1 MALEF
6 PNSSRSFDE
15 SKCRINFWGYDR
27 TIEVSYFI
35 GADVLKLF
43 NKDVGT
49 QEADL
54 LEVFDAKID
63 RIHHVAAKVYDRS
76 PKGRGAYTFILNDED
91 FKH

>member
-6 PNSSRSFDE
+6 PNSSRSFDD
-15 SKCRINFWGYDR
+15 SKSRINFWGYDR

-35 GADVLKLF
+35 GADALKRF

-49 QEADL
+49 QETEL

-63 RIHHVAAKVYDRS
+63 KIHKVAARVYDKS
-76 PKGRGAYTFILNDED
+76 PKGKGAYTFILNDED
-91 FKH
+91 F